1 MRKILTITVWCFFV
15 LLNDG
20 FSQEVSDSTA
30 NNLLK
35 SDGYSASKR
44 AANQIYSE
52 YQDID
57 ELLRIAQNAINSKR
71 GITTL
76 ADAWVSTDPNDLAP
90 LVGTTWSFN
99 YTINNSFTDTLTFGS
114 IVQTTAEGY
123 VGLSVVDQ
131 HSSPGAVFYMDL
143 PQGGRGFG
151 ALTESSTSYSFYFF
165 TVIGNTATGY
175 YGPLEKPADYVSYL
189 YLYPMSGTKISG
201 PSTTTTIPK
210 TTTTTS
216 IRVTTTTSINT
227 PPHAPS
233 NPYPADG
240 EINVPVNVVLT
251 WEGGDPDGA
260 DSVTYDIYLGS
271 GSLFG
276 FYKRSTTGRCKVN
289 FMKSSAIYKWQ
300 VVAKDSNGATTEGP
314 IWTFVTEEGSSG
326 CAAES
331 VLADDPESLNLLR
344 QFRDDV
350 LAKSEKGNALIE
362 LYYQKSPLIVELIEK
377 DPALKE
383 KCRESLKA
391 IMPSIRKIVN
401 NKGDLRN

>member
-15 LLNDG
+15 LLNMG
-20 FSQEVSDSTA
+20 FSQEVTDSTA
-30 NNLLK
+30 NNLLRP
-35 SDGYSASKR
+35 DRYSASKK
-44 AANQIYSE
+44 AENQIYSE

-76 ADAWVSTDPNDLAP
+76 ADAWVSSDPDDLAP
-90 LVGTTWSFN
+90 LVGTAWSFK

-131 HSSPGAVFYMDL
+131 HGSPGAVFYMDL

-165 TVIGNTATGY
+165 TAIGNTATGY
-175 YGPLEKPADYVSYL
+175 YGPLDKPADYVTYL
-189 YLYPMSGTKISG
+189 YLYPMSGTKISS
-201 PSTTTTIPK
+201 PSTTTSTPK

-216 IRVTTTTSINT
+216 VRVTTTTSINT

-240 EINVPVNVVLT
+240 EINVPANVVLT

-276 FYKRSTTGRCKVN
+276 FYKRSTTGRCKVT

-300 VVAKDSNGATTEGP
+300 VVAKDSNGAKTEGP
-314 IWTFVTEEGSSG
+314 IWSFVTEEGSSG

-331 VLADDPESLNLLR
+331 VLADDPESLSLLR

-350 LAKSEKGNALIE
+350 LAKSEKGKALIK
-362 LYYQKSPLIVELIEK
+362 LYYENSPQIVQVIK
-377 DPALKE
+377 KNPALKE
-383 KCRESLKA
+383 KYRKSLKA
-391 IMPSIRKIVN
+391 IIPTIKKAVN
-401 NKGDLRN
+401 KKAALRD